1 MTDEPRYR
9 KLLRW
14 YPKPWRERN
23 GDALLGVMLDEAE
36 RCGRTGPSWGERWS
50 AFAHGVGMRLDA
62 ALAWRLAIVVVV
74 LNCGGLLW
82 FFFVPEELRP
92 WNLVLAMMLLTAA
105 APVLLIISFAAV
117 VRERGLLLDPHVL
130 LAACAGVLASTAAG
144 LAWVSWSIGYYAAE
158 AYEPVPLAG
167 QLFQP
172 LVLCAIPLSVV
183 AVCIAAD
190 GMSRLQKLPRPVR
203 LLIGTGAG
211 VLVIPLIVPVPLPL
225 SPHVT
230 VLAVVMM
237 VLVGRQPRTRCT
249 PMGAVYPSG
258 MRLARFLGFVSVVL
272 GVVGVGCSMVG
283 LGDLRR
289 GGELL
294 TRGVQILCVAVWPCA
309 AAIGMLVAAR
319 EPTGSRASLNVW
331 GPAVLVSASSAVI
344 AVAFEVA
351 SPGSGDAIV
360 HAFRISGVI
369 GGAAVAWMLITWLRL
384 PGYQRVMSGIVVGL
398 GYAAII
404 GMLAWSLL
412 LLVAPVLGAVVA
424 FRRSPRPAP
433 DRAQPR

>member
-1 MTDEPRYR
+1 MADEPRYR

-92 WNLVLAMMLLTAA
+92 WNLVLAMMVLTAA
-105 APVLLIISFAAV
+105 APVLLVISFAAA
-117 VRERGLLLDPHVL
+117 VRERGLLLDPHAL
-130 LAACAGVLASTAAG
+130 LATCFGVLAATTAG

-183 AVCIAAD
+183 AVCVAAD

-211 VLVIPLIVPVPLPL
+211 VLVIPSIMPVPLPL

-237 VLVGRQPRTRCT
+237 VLVGRQPRTRCAPAGT
-249 PMGAVYPSG
+249 VYPSG
-258 MRLARFLGFVSVVL
+258 MRLARFLGFISVVL

-294 TRGVQILCVAVWPCA
+294 MRGVQILCVAVWPCA

-319 EPTGSRASLNVW
+319 EPTGSRAPLHVW

-424 FRRSPRPAP
+424 FRRSPRLAP
-433 DRAQPR
+433 DRGQPR